1 MKKYIGLYIG
11 PNKIKKVE
19 KSKRAT
25 YLDNEILSIEYD
37 GGKKE
42 ERPKEIVD
50 NLAFKDSYDLTE
62 LRERIGKIV
71 VEKIVAILLEAEVN
85 IVDIDYILQL
95 TANSINHNLEKATE
109 VLWNKSLLERT
120 IADVHLTLKKEKK
133 NAK

>member
-50 NLAFKDSYDLTE
+50 KLAFKDSYDLTE

>member
-50 NLAFKDSYDLTE
+50 KIAFKDSYDLTE